1 MLHLITG
8 IGNSTTYN
16 ITLPT
21 GMINIPFSVP
31 ITDDIILEIN
41 EKFNLII
48 DLSSLPLHVNI
59 GSVYQATVL
68 VLDDDGK

>member
-1 MLHLITG
+1 MLKIVG
-8 IGNSTTYN
+8 IRDSTTYN

-31 ITDDIILEIN
+31 ITDDTILEIN

-48 DLSSLPLHVNI
+48 DLSSLPLKVNI

-68 VLDDDGK
+68 VLDDDGM

>member
-8 IGNSTTYN
+8 IEDSTPYN